1 MKGARNLAYSAG
13 LVLFFAAAP
22 LFAAGDIA
30 FSADSM
36 TGSAGKQNASARLS
50 GNAEVVSGSFTVRSD
65 DMELTGENYRFITAR
80 GNVRG
85 EDSEKGFSFSA
96 SGMEYDRQK
105 EFSTFLGSV
114 AFSDTENGVEITAG
128 RLSYD
133 RGSETVLM
141 QIDVVLQKDGMTCT
155 AAFAIYRRGQSA
167 LELTGAPF
175 VSNDGN
181 GGFSSIWTPKKSRW
195 KALSAAAWQT
205 AAGRTPGKKPAGKNP
220 ALRRRRQNEQRECP
234 DRQNGKQIF
243 P

>member
-181 GGFSSIWTPKKSRW
+181 EFRARRIFVDLDTEKITLEGAVRGSMADGSGPDAGEETGGEESGT
-195 KALSAAAWQT
+195 AQEAA
-205 AAGRTPGKKPAGKNP
+205 
-220 ALRRRRQNEQRECP
+220 E
-234 DRQNGKQIF
+234 
-243 P
+243 